1 MKMNRKRVDAV
12 HNLKF
17 GLCFI
22 FKFNII
28 IRGKSYLFLNL
39 INNIKEIIII

>member
-1 MKMNRKRVDAV
+1 MNRKRVDAV